1 MLVVHEGFLTVRDTS
16 QSFFLC
22 LSCGDPI
29 KESHIKRAGIC
40 LIIVKAYN
48 QVILLRESA
57 SGRSLND
64 LLVHIYFF
72 PFSRCLLMRCMLEK
86 LKLFFLRIYN

>member
-22 LSCGDPI
+22 LSYGDPI

-64 LLVHIYFF
+64 LLVHIH
-72 PFSRCLLMRCMLEK
+72 FSIFQVFIDEMHARKFEVILSSYL
-86 LKLFFLRIYN
+86 